1 MVICRRCVQ
10 KCACWFF
17 RPETVPPLPAKE
29 KTNLK
34 SALAQ
39 SIEDL
44 TISDKDESI
53 MLRRKTIENP
63 DDFYIAELKKICN
76 PGDPADRYLRVNKDL
91 GQGASGVVFVA
102 QDLRTQQ
109 SVAIKD
115 IDMVKQQRK
124 ELLLSEIRI
133 LRDIKHKNLVN
144 FLDAYVVNDDH
155 LWVVMELLDGGPLT
169 DVVTETVMK
178 EGQIAAVCHEV
189 RACKYILFT
198 NFCNTV
204 NFETMI

>member
-1 MVICRRCVQ
+1 MIV
-10 KCACWFF
+10 F

-39 SIEDL
+39 SVEDL
-44 TISDKDESI
+44 TITDNDDSI
-53 MLRRKTIENP
+53 MLRRKTIDNP
-63 DDFYIAELKKICN
+63 DEYYIAELKKICN
-76 PGDPADRYLRVNKDL
+76 PGDPSERYARVNKDL

-102 QDLRTQQ
+102 KDLRTEKH
-109 SVAIKD
+109 VAIKD

-124 ELLLSEIRI
+124 ELLFSEIKI
-133 LRDIKHKNLVN
+133 LKDIKHKNLVN
-144 FLDAYVVNDDH
+144 FLDAYVVFDDH

-169 DVVTETVMK
+169 DVVTEVVMK

-189 RACKYILFT
+189 KIVQMKSSLIKY
-198 NFCNTV
+198 CCV
-204 NFETMI
+204 